1 MIDLIYI
8 LAILVLFAVIL
19 ILLIQLRAWRRRCRR
34 FRIPTAIVI
43 YQSASRSRRSDQM
56 SILGIAPGATGIFNE
71 LPLPAGAVFPSGT
84 QFTWSADDTVNV
96 SLTPSSDGTQVAVAA
111 AATIQNGAPGFLL
124 TVKANF
130 TDPVSTNAIELKK
143 TVAVPFNIP
152 TPPPPQ
158 VPTDIDISQVS

>member
-34 FRIPTAIVI
+34 FRIPTGIII
-43 YQSASRSRRSDQM
+43 YQSVSRSRRTDQM

-71 LPLPAGAVFPSGT
+71 LPLPAGSVFPAGT
-84 QFTWSADDTVNV
+84 QFTWTADDTTNT
-96 SLTPSSDGTQVAVAA
+96 SLSPSPDGSQVAVAA
-111 AATIQNGAPGFLL
+111 APTISGGATGFNL

-130 TDPVSTNAIELKK
+130 TDPVSGNALELKK
-143 TVAVPFNIP
+143 TVAVPFNL
-152 TPPPPQ
+152 PPPPPPS
-158 VPTDIDISQVS
+158 VPTDIDINQVS